1 MTKQSLTK
9 ILFTILISIMGANVF
24 AYDFSINNTDG
35 TIFYYNY
42 YNNGKELEFAGFTTE
57 NFDPII
63 GYTITSLEIPEEV
76 TYMNRTRKVTSIGG
90 GAFMSANYLK
100 SVPLPN
106 SITSIGRRSFENC
119 SSLVSFSIPN
129 SVISI
134 GEYAFGGC
142 TGLISVSIGNSVTDI
157 KDCAF
162 SGCINLSSIN
172 IPNSVISIGFG
183 AFGMC
188 ENLVSM
194 NIPNSVIYIK
204 DQAFEECSRLA
215 TVNIGNSVTYI
226 GSYSFARCSSLT
238 SVSIGKCVT
247 SIGDNAFYGCK
258 ELTSVTIPNSVISI
272 GKRAFENVNLSTVI
286 TLIENPSEIVSKAS
300 ENRTFSLNTFN
311 NATLYVPV
319 GSLDKYM
326 NTVGWRDFLFIEEG
340 TGPNGD
346 GETPE
351 TKKCAKPTI
360 SYQNGKLIFNCAT
373 EGAVCQ
379 STITDPDITTYSG
392 NEVQLGVTYNI
403 RAYATK
409 EGYENSDVVTA
420 TLCWI
425 DVEPKTEGITN
436 NVASVR
442 AQPILIQNNG
452 STLTISGI
460 DNETTINVYNV
471 MGRIAGSAKGSLGT
485 TIIDTS
491 LQIGEIGI
499 VKIGNKT
506 IKIQIK

>member
-1 MTKQSLTK
+1 
-9 ILFTILISIMGANVF
+9 
-24 AYDFSINNTDG
+24 
-35 TIFYYNY
+35 
-42 YNNGKELEFAGFTTE
+42 
-57 NFDPII
+57 
-63 GYTITSLEIPEEV
+63 
-76 TYMNRTRKVTSIGG
+76 
-90 GAFMSANYLK
+90 
-100 SVPLPN
+100 
-106 SITSIGRRSFENC
+106 
-119 SSLVSFSIPN
+119 
-129 SVISI
+129 
-134 GEYAFGGC
+134 
-142 TGLISVSIGNSVTDI
+142 
-157 KDCAF
+157 
-162 SGCINLSSIN
+162 
-172 IPNSVISIGFG
+172 
-183 AFGMC
+183 MC
-188 ENLVSM
+188 KNLVSM
-194 NIPNSVIYIK
+194 NIPNSVVYIR
-204 DQAFEECSRLA
+204 DQAFEDCSRLA

-226 GSYSFARCSSLT
+226 GSYSFAWCSSLT

>member
-1 MTKQSLTK
+1 
-9 ILFTILISIMGANVF
+9 
-24 AYDFSINNTDG
+24 
-35 TIFYYNY
+35 
-42 YNNGKELEFAGFTTE
+42 
-57 NFDPII
+57 
-63 GYTITSLEIPEEV
+63 
-76 TYMNRTRKVTSIGG
+76 
-90 GAFMSANYLK
+90 
-100 SVPLPN
+100 
-106 SITSIGRRSFENC
+106 
-119 SSLVSFSIPN
+119 
-129 SVISI
+129 
-134 GEYAFGGC
+134 
-142 TGLISVSIGNSVTDI
+142 
-157 KDCAF
+157 
-162 SGCINLSSIN
+162 
-172 IPNSVISIGFG
+172 
-183 AFGMC
+183 
-188 ENLVSM
+188 
-194 NIPNSVIYIK
+194 
-204 DQAFEECSRLA
+204 
-215 TVNIGNSVTYI
+215 
-226 GSYSFARCSSLT
+226 
-238 SVSIGKCVT
+238 VT

-258 ELTSVTIPNSVISI
+258 ELTSVTIPNSVTSI
-272 GKRAFENVNLSTVI
+272 GKRAFENFNLSTVI
-286 TLIENPSEIVSKAS
+286 TLIENPSEIVYKAS
-300 ENRTFSLNTFN
+300 EDRTFSLNTFN

-340 TGPNGD
+340 TGPNGG

-392 NEVQLGVTYNI
+392 NELQLSVTYNI
-403 RAYATK
+403 SAYAIK

-442 AQPILIQNNG
+442 AQPVLIQNNG

-460 DNETTINVYNV
+460 DNDTTIIVYNV
-471 MGRIAGSAKGSLGT
+471 LGMIAGSAKASSGT

-506 IKIQIK
+506 IKIKIK